1 MYDSDSSRTFTFR
14 CKRSKRYPAQKI
26 TRLFQSMVNQVSKLR
41 AMMLKNSPSKQNA
54 LLHASHPIN
63 LISFIAS
70 DGAPA

>member
-1 MYDSDSSRTFTFR
+1 
-14 CKRSKRYPAQKI
+14 
-26 TRLFQSMVNQVSKLR
+26 MVNQVSKLR

-70 DGAPA
+70 DGAPV